1 MTTATEEIWRV
12 VSYQSGTVTVQNFG
26 PSGGR
31 SPWVGVH
38 YRPREHE
45 SGPATDTDRWNLAV
59 KIARLLN
66 DFDFAGEE
74 FIRETETTGNWRG
87 IQFSAIGPMIDKRP
101 PTCWWIEDDSIQAN
115 MARFHLMD
123 SICGKVPNESGAS

>member
-1 MTTATEEIWRV
+1 MTTATDEMWR
-12 VSYQSGTVTVQNFG
+12 SQTYQSGTVNVVNFG
-26 PSGGR
+26 PDTGR
-31 SPWVGVH
+31 CPWVGIH
-38 YRPREHE
+38 YRHGHKL
-45 SGPATDTDRWNLAV
+45 GPATDGDRIALAER
-59 KIARLLN
+59 IARVLN
-66 DFDFAGEE
+66 NLESSGGE

-123 SICGKVPNESGAS
+123 SICGKVPNDAGAS